1 MFSFD
6 LINIYI
12 QNIFIRLVFNE
23 NILYQK
29 HPLKCEKVG
38 SILRSGHGRVASLN
52 VDATHT
58 VIGCHGLD
66 NTVELFQLLPDTKIK
81 DNILKRLRKERKKAE
96 KYAKTF
102 LQYICKNKCFLNIQ
116 ISFYVT
122 FFFNR
127 SEKSAETNFSGTP
140 TIKDELIR
148 LPFIKVSAKAKG
160 LSIVM
165 GRSGELRVSY
175 YKNHLLK

>member
-1 MFSFD
+1 M
-6 LINIYI
+6 
-12 QNIFIRLVFNE
+12 
-23 NILYQK
+23 
-29 HPLKCEKVG
+29 
-38 SILRSGHGRVASLN
+38 
-52 VDATHT
+52 
-58 VIGCHGLD
+58 
-66 NTVELFQLLPDTKIK
+66 
-81 DNILKRLRKERKKAE
+81 
-96 KYAKTF
+96 
-102 LQYICKNKCFLNIQ
+102 
-116 ISFYVT
+116 T